1 MGIADSFRDMA
12 AKAKDKIDPQKAKE
26 GIDKA
31 GDKLDDATGGKYSDY
46 VDRGQ
51 DAAKSGVDKAYDQDR
66 DQPR

>member
-12 AKAKDKIDPQKAKE
+12 QKAKDKIDPDKAKE

-31 GDKLDDATGGKYSDY
+31 GDKVDDMTGGKYSNY

-51 DAAKSGVDKAYDQDR
+51 DAAKSGMDR
-66 DQPR
+66 MHGEDENQPQ